1 LNFDKSPENLNKVL
15 QIFKSSTPKQNI
27 SQNSDITL
35 EVSGLSESH
44 SRGYYGNFGMS
55 EINVKKEEDDNSD
68 SDNDILMAGL
78 NKEVKALEDDL
89 PSCPSIQNSQ
99 IEELKKSLNMEPRS
113 DNKVNTTL
121 SSGALTLMK
130 SPYLEAPLCISDIEG
145 QSQK

>member
-1 LNFDKSPENLNKVL
+1 
-15 QIFKSSTPKQNI
+15 
-27 SQNSDITL
+27 
-35 EVSGLSESH
+35 
-44 SRGYYGNFGMS
+44 MS

-145 QSQK
+145 QSQKWVKPPMPEKADSESESESFEPTPRLLESKGYSDSSLLMMSEDVITIEDTY